1 MICVR
6 ITGKSPRDAA
16 DEVEYF
22 NGAETT
28 PNGAIRARNG
38 HSGPY
43 HIRYWQ
49 VGNERSGSDYEQR
62 LPAFCEAMKRADP
75 SIKLLSSYPT
85 PGVLQQAKAWLDYVC
100 PHHYHHYNCAN
111 LANVDSDLAAIRR
124 MIETGAAG
132 RSIRVA
138 VTEWNTTGGDW
149 GPTRAR
155 LWTLENALAC
165 SRYHN
170 LLHRQG
176 DFVQIAC
183 RSNLVNSFCSGCIQ
197 TDNHRLYKTP
207 TYHAQKLYATLA
219 GDWPLRIDGP
229 LPAQAVPDLSATLT
243 AKEDAILLFAVNDSL
258 QAVSRPLDFSAFGS
272 KGQELE
278 IWTVADGKQGGE
290 PDVTNSFGEP
300 ERVAAR
306 QSSLRVASPRF
317 VYRFPPL
324 SLSVLK
330 WQISRGN

>member
-1 MICVR
+1 MCA
-6 ITGKSPRDAA
+6 P
-16 DEVEYF
+16 
-22 NGAETT
+22 
-28 PNGAIRARNG
+28 
-38 HSGPY
+38 
-43 HIRYWQ
+43 
-49 VGNERSGSDYEQR
+49 
-62 LPAFCEAMKRADP
+62 
-75 SIKLLSSYPT
+75 
-85 PGVLQQAKAWLDYVC
+85 
-100 PHHYHHYNCAN
+100 HHYNCAN
-111 LANVDSDLAAIRR
+111 LADVESDLAAIRR
-124 MIETGAAG
+124 MIETVPQVGP
-132 RSIRVA
+132 IRVA

-149 GPTRAR
+149 GPKRAR

-229 LPAQAVPDLSATLT
+229 LPAQVVPDLSATLT

-278 IWTVADGKQGGE
+278 IWTDCGRE
-290 PDVTNSFGEP
+290 
-300 ERVAAR
+300 AR
-306 QSSLRVASPRF
+306 RRARCHEQLR
-317 VYRFPPL
+317 
-324 SLSVLK
+324 
-330 WQISRGN
+330 